1 MELQTFTQAVVTRPG
16 TLAGAKF
23 VCRLISV
30 WLVLLAFSI
39 AIVAQTA
46 IPKYEVYAVQYAVL
60 PHFPVSALV
69 AGADRERRLDIAMMF
84 WVLKGGGHTVLF
96 DSGWYRGR
104 LLQQWKPQQFI
115 KPSEAVGKLGIK
127 PEEVTDIIVSHTH
140 WDHAGGVDLFPKA
153 QVWIQKDE
161 YQYYTGESWQPDAG
175 TDVSTPE
182 GRRAGNA
189 KHGGIDPD
197 DVIAFVK
204 TNLDGRLNFVN
215 GDDQQVLPGIR
226 CYTGGKHTFQSQF
239 CSVNTR
245 SGTVVLASDNMY
257 LYENLQKHLPIA
269 QTLDAN
275 SNLRAQ
281 DRMKQLATKPELIIP
296 GHDPAVMTKFPQVTG
311 AVVRID

>member
-1 MELQTFTQAVVTRPG
+1 MPPPNLAAAKLFRFPPITEL
-16 TLAGAKF
+16 LA
-23 VCRLISV
+23 
-30 WLVLLAFSI
+30 LLAFSI
-39 AIVAQTA
+39 AVAGQTA

-60 PHFPVSALV
+60 PQFPVSGLV
-69 AGADRERRLDIAMMF
+69 AGADRARRMDIAMMF

-96 DSGWYRGR
+96 DSGWYRDH

-127 PEEVTDIIVSHTH
+127 PEEVTDIIVSHAH

-161 YQYYTGESWQPDAG
+161 YQYYTGESWQ
-175 TDVSTPE
+175 TDDSTDLSTPD
-182 GRRAGNA
+182 GRRTAA
-189 KHGGIDPD
+189 TKHGGIDPD
-197 DVIAFVK
+197 DVIALVK
-204 TNLDGRLNFVN
+204 TNLEGRLHFVN

-245 SGTVVLASDNMY
+245 SGGVVLASDNMY
-257 LYENLQKHLPIA
+257 LYENLEKHVPIA
-269 QTLDAN
+269 QTLDPT

-281 DRMKQLATKPELIIP
+281 DRMKQLAAKPELIVP
-296 GHDPAVMTKFPQVTG
+296 GHDPMVMKKFAQVTD